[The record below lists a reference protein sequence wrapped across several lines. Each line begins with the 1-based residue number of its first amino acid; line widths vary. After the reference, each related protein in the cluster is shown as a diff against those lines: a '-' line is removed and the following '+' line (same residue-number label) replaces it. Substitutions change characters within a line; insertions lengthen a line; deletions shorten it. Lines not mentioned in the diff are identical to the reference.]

1 MPAYNTHTTTV
12 PNSTWERLTKLLSR
26 EVKRCSQECNGR
38 WRLVLEQESDDIV
51 QDFLLR
57 KLGRPQWVLF
67 IGQCKHLIER
77 GSLPSV
83 IRADLRSFVFRAL
96 KALHKEPALAG
107 SALTDEVF
115 ELSFQAFPMRPEEAA
130 DRLLQ
135 ASVDRYELS
144 RVRTRSKGMKQIIK
158 LGLRGW
164 SYQQIASEIG
174 VCEKTVRNRLRR
186 LADRN

>member
-1 MPAYNTHTTTV
+1 MYAHNTHTTTV
-12 PNSTWERLTKLLSR
+12 PDSTWERLTKLLSR
-26 EVKRCSQECNGR
+26 EVKRCIQKCNGR

-57 KLGRPQWVLF
+57 KLRRPQWILF

-83 IRADLRSFVFRAL
+83 IRRDLRAFLFREL
-96 KALHKEPALAG
+96 KAFRKEPALAG

-135 ASVDRYELS
+135 ASVDRYELP
-144 RVRTRSKGMKQIIK
+144 RVGTRLKDMKQIIK
-158 LGLRGW
+158 LALQGW
-164 SYQQIASEIG
+164 SYQKIASEIG